1 MARRRGLSIACLLL
15 PALLVLLALPAPRA
29 QAGDGWW
36 GGLDEGEAVSLA
48 DVLRGPR
55 DYRGKTLTFFC
66 IFHRKE
72 SYFDPVR
79 TPFNPE
85 RYDNFS
91 VWPDGAALWQEKA
104 YVNDMPFL
112 YIRRNHT
119 QRDAI
124 MRLDPVTRIEVTG
137 SIREMLRGRPTI
149 EVFSFRKTGHRVSRQ
164 VMRDINAAN
173 NYARLGTENGYQLAA
188 RRFKSALT
196 PDLPPLYEI
205 AVRKMLAQALR
216 KLGHADEA
224 AAYERGETYGTPD
237 LAEPDP
243 RAVAPRGDLPA
254 PIAEPGTFP
263 TPRGRGDDLPGT
275 PAGDLPG
282 APLPPAGRDAPNP
295 LTSSDLPG
303 APINPLTPDSDLPGT
318 PGTASPTPAAP
329 PRPSGAELPPAASRP
344 RGEVPRGNGLRNR
357 SLPDD
362 GPGAAPSGDFP
373 PPARLPLEIP
383 PAKPFQPAMP
393 VAQPRT
399 PQPVRKGPVSGIPPK
414 RTPRIS
420 GVR

>member
-29 QAGDGWW
+29 EAGDGWW

-124 MRLDPVTRIEVTG
+124 MRLDPVTRIE
-137 SIREMLRGRPTI
+137 
-149 EVFSFRKTGHRVSRQ
+149 
-164 VMRDINAAN
+164 N
-173 NYARLGTENGYQLAA
+173 NEFKNGVL
-188 RRFKSALT
+188 
-196 PDLPPLYEI
+196 
-205 AVRKMLAQALR
+205 
-216 KLGHADEA
+216 
-224 AAYERGETYGTPD
+224 
-237 LAEPDP
+237 
-243 RAVAPRGDLPA
+243 
-254 PIAEPGTFP
+254 
-263 TPRGRGDDLPGT
+263 LPGELT
-275 PAGDLPG
+275 DSGQQNYGGRENEILP
-282 APLPPAGRDAPNP
+282 
-295 LTSSDLPG
+295 T
-303 APINPLTPDSDLPGT
+303 
-318 PGTASPTPAAP
+318 
-329 PRPSGAELPPAASRP
+329 
-344 RGEVPRGNGLRNR
+344 
-357 SLPDD
+357 
-362 GPGAAPSGDFP
+362 
-373 PPARLPLEIP
+373 RLY
-383 PAKPFQPAMP
+383 
-393 VAQPRT
+393 
-399 PQPVRKGPVSGIPPK
+399 VR
-414 RTPRIS
+414 
-420 GVR
+420 